1 MRERPSLN
9 EAWLWLTLLFAVA
22 GYVFALPGLLTLAGL
37 LVVVYGLAWYWSHN
51 SLRQLTYERRLQYRR
66 AFPGELVQ
74 SQVRVENRKWLPIL
88 WLRISDR
95 WPNAVGP
102 EDLQVLQPSH
112 RQDMGFY
119 NLVLAMRGFARTLRS
134 NPLMFRTRG
143 IHTIGP
149 ARGVSGDPFGLFVSE
164 EDELGAP
171 ERVIVFPDVEPLPD
185 IGLRP
190 DDPFGERATPRPL
203 FEDISRPMGIRDY
216 RPEDGFRRIHWPAT
230 ARVGEL
236 QTKIYQSV
244 RGLDLIVCLNAST
257 FPHHWEG
264 TDPEMLETLIST
276 AASMVVEAF
285 EQGYR
290 VGLLSNGSIAHS
302 GQAFRIQPSR
312 NRNHLANLLEALA
325 GLTPLVTAPFERYL
339 MDQAPRMEY
348 GSVLVVVTAVMPT
361 PLKEA
366 LQRLRA
372 RNRKTIVIYVGKD
385 EPLALDGIDIH
396 SAAPPKTEDP
406 G

>member
-9 EAWLWLTLLFAVA
+9 EAWLWLTLVFILI
-22 GYVFALPGLLTLAGL
+22 GYVFSLQAFLTLAGL
-37 LVVVYGLAWYWSHN
+37 LVVVYGLAWYWSRR
-51 SLRQLTYERRLQYRR
+51 SLSQVTYERKLQYRR

-88 WLRISDR
+88 WMRISDR
-95 WPNAVGP
+95 WPSAVGP
-102 EDLQVLQPSH
+102 VDLNDLQPSH
-112 RQDMGFY
+112 RQDFGFY
-119 NLVLAMRGFARTLRS
+119 NLVLAMRGYARTVRS
-134 NPLMFRTRG
+134 NPLTFRLRG

-149 ARGVSGDPFGLFVSE
+149 ARGVSGDPFGLFVQE
-164 EDELGAP
+164 ERELGAAD
-171 ERVIVFPDVEPLPD
+171 RVIVFPDIVPLPD
-185 IGLRP
+185 FGLRP

-236 QTKIYQSV
+236 QTKIYQPV

-264 TDPEMLETLIST
+264 TDPEMLEALIRT
-276 AASMVVEAF
+276 AASLVVESF
-285 EQGYR
+285 ELGYR

-312 NRNHLANLLEALA
+312 NRNHLANVLEALA

-339 MDQAPRMEY
+339 IDQAPRMEY
-348 GSVLVVVTAVMPT
+348 GSVLAVVTAVI
-361 PLKEA
+361 PLP
-366 LQRLRA
+366 LQEVLLRLHA
-372 RNRKTIVIYVGKD
+372 RNRKTIVIYVGQD
-385 EPLALDGIDIH
+385 DPARLEGIRIRTV
-396 SAAPPKTEDP
+396 PTP
-406 G
+406 GAENRE